1 MENFQKFSEKT
12 VSAKQL
18 KAINML
24 IYEDLS
30 KGEIAKALKITPQ
43 TLSNWLNP
51 KKTPHFIEA
60 FEKELAV
67 ADRLRKNNYRVVA
80 QKAQD
85 KLIELLECNDKNVAF
100 RACKD
105 LLDRAGDKPEDNAFI
120 RDTQTEDDEPDTS
133 FFDALNGKAAE
144 VWNEE
149 AKKD

>member
-80 QKAQD
+80 QRAQD
-85 KLIELLECNDKNVAF
+85 KLIELLDCNDKQVAF

-105 LLDRAGDKPEDNAFI
+105 LLDRAGDKPEDNV
-120 RDTQTEDDEPDTS
+120 RLRESSEDDSDPPDTS
-133 FFDALNGKAAE
+133 FFDALNGKTE

-149 AKKD
+149 AKED

>member
-24 IYEDLS
+24 IYEDFS
-30 KGEIAKALKITPQ
+30 KSEIAEQLKITPQ

-85 KLIELLECNDKNVAF
+85 KLIELLDCKDKQVAF

-105 LLDRAGDKPEDNAFI
+105 LLDRAGHKH
-120 RDTQTEDDEPDTS
+120 TEPDR
-133 FFDALNGKAAE
+133 LQRRGKQKGLRAVTAAE
-144 VWNEE
+144 K
-149 AKKD
+149 A

>member
-24 IYEDLS
+24 IYEDFS
-30 KGEIAKALKITPQ
+30 KSEIAKQLKITPQ

-85 KLIELLECNDKNVAF
+85 KLIELLDCKDKQVAF

-105 LLDRAGDKPEDNAFI
+105 LLDRAGDKH
-120 RDTQTEDDEPDTS
+120 TESDK
-133 FFDALNGKAAE
+133 LQRRGKQKGLRAVTAAE
-144 VWNEE
+144 K
-149 AKKD
+149 A

>member
-24 IYEDLS
+24 IYEDFS
-30 KGEIAKALKITPQ
+30 KSEIAEQLKITPQ

-85 KLIELLECNDKNVAF
+85 KLIELLDCKDKQVAF

-105 LLDRAGDKPEDNAFI
+105 LLDRAGDKH
-120 RDTQTEDDEPDTS
+120 TESDK
-133 FFDALNGKAAE
+133 LQRRGKQKGLRAVTAAE
-144 VWNEE
+144 K
-149 AKKD
+149 A